1 MNGLNPR
8 LRLDKPPR
16 PRYKRTDLR
25 QRDLFMNRPPT
36 SVQRHPPASRQTPRS
51 DISQNTSVEDS
62 PQQISRRR
70 VSCALLRGEVP
81 SSAATEVVIRLATTN
96 EERDAIYRLRYQVY
110 IEEMNGAHRHQ
121 EADVG
126 KQQLRDAWDDR
137 AYHFYA
143 LQQGEVVACA
153 RILMR
158 RDGPLEC
165 EEHFELERFGASYPY
180 HLGMTSRLALH
191 PGHRGSHLL
200 KQLTCAMYAFVR
212 QEGVHFNFIDC
223 HTRLLPLYSR
233 LGFRAYRSGFNHAQY
248 TYVVPMVLVVDD
260 LEYMEQVKSPFVPI
274 AKQYPCSSEGRRLLL
289 AQFSD
294 AASLLDLHGYPAAHS
309 RERMLERLIG
319 GNQPPAS
326 NMLDGLTREDVPLL
340 ASLGHYVT
348 CRAGDAVLR
357 TGDPGRD
364 IFLILDGRFEVSGRI
379 RHAPQE
385 EIQVRR
391 TLSAGDVFGEIRFLT
406 EEIRYATVTAVEH
419 STLLV
424 LNAKALDRLVITAPK
439 IAAKMFRNIAR
450 IVVSR
455 LCPAHDSAP
464 APSSP

>member
-1 MNGLNPR
+1 
-8 LRLDKPPR
+8 
-16 PRYKRTDLR
+16 
-25 QRDLFMNRPPT
+25 MNRPLI
-36 SVQRHPPASRQTPRS
+36 SVQRHLSASREASPS
-51 DISQNTSVEDS
+51 DVSQNTLVES
-62 PQQISRRR
+62 RLERLSRRSAR
-70 VSCALLRGEVP
+70 CALLGGEAP
-81 SSAATEVVIRLATTN
+81 SSAATEVIIRRATTE

-121 EADVG
+121 EADAG

-143 LQQGEVVACA
+143 VQQGEVVACA

-165 EEHFELERFGASYPY
+165 EEHFELERFGASYPH

-200 KQLTCAMYAFVR
+200 KQLTCAMYEFVR
-212 QEGVHFNFIDC
+212 EEGVHFNFIDC

-233 LGFRAYRSGFNHAQY
+233 LGFRAYRCGFNHAQY

-260 LEYMEQVKSPFVPI
+260 LEYLEQVKSPFAPI
-274 AKQYPCSSEGRRLLL
+274 AKHYPCSSEGRRLLL
-289 AQFSD
+289 AQFPD
-294 AASLLDLHGYPAAHS
+294 AVSLLDLHGQPAARS

-319 GNQPPAS
+319 GNQPPPAS
-326 NMLDGLTREDVPLL
+326 NMLDGLTREDILLL

-357 TGDPGRD
+357 AGDPGRD
-364 IFLILDGRFEVSGRI
+364 IFLILDGCFEVSGRI
-379 RHAPQE
+379 QHTPQD
-385 EIQVRR
+385 EIQVRK

-406 EEIRYATVTAVEH
+406 DEIRYATVAAVEH

-439 IAAKMFRNIAR
+439 VAAKVFRNIAR

-455 LCPAHDSAP
+455 LCPSHDNAP